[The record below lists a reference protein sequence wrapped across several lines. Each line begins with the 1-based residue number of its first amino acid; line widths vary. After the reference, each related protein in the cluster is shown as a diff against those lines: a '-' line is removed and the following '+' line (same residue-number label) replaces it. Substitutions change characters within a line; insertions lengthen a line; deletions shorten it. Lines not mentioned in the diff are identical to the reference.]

1 MLKILKEKLSRTREV
16 LKSGTSS
23 LLEKVKG
30 LPEDFWEELEATL
43 VQADLGVEVTEEIIS
58 ELRRKKVKR
67 EEIIKALQESLLQVL
82 ERPLPPLFQ
91 GQPDVYLVVGVNG
104 TGKTTTVAK
113 MANFFKSQGKKVLL
127 VAADTFRAAAIE
139 QLMIWGERLNCPV
152 VKQERGADAAAVV
165 YDAVVSAAKRGNE
178 VVVVDTA
185 GRIHTREDLM
195 GELKK
200 VKRVIKK
207 ASPTARTVTLLVLD
221 ATFGQNALSQARE
234 FTESLELDGIILTKL
249 DGSAKGGAI
258 VPIVKKLNLP
268 VWFIGYGEKVED
280 FSLFNPYEFVQ
291 ALFD

>member
-1 MLKILKEKLSRTREV
+1 
-16 LKSGTSS
+16 
-23 LLEKVKG
+23 
-30 LPEDFWEELEATL
+30 
-43 VQADLGVEVTEEIIS
+43 
-58 ELRRKKVKR
+58 
-67 EEIIKALQESLLQVL
+67 
-82 ERPLPPLFQ
+82 
-91 GQPDVYLVVGVNG
+91 
-104 TGKTTTVAK
+104 
-113 MANFFKSQGKKVLL
+113 
-127 VAADTFRAAAIE
+127 
-139 QLMIWGERLNCPV
+139 MIWGERLNCPV

-165 YDAVVSAAKRGNE
+165 YDAVVSAAKRGSE